1 MGLPTEVVPFD
12 SYSGPVSAIALRLHP
27 LDVGYDLR
35 GEGTPVALPPGVT
48 VASYARRNGRRYVVT
63 GTPDAVAA
71 ELRAAG
77 YKLV

>member
-1 MGLPTEVVPFD
+1 
-12 SYSGPVSAIALRLHP
+12 
-27 LDVGYDLR
+27 
-35 GEGTPVALPPGVT
+35 